1 MSKKLLLQLK
11 GWLAMQNDYIPI
23 EDWFECIVPN
33 GNLFMIVPSDN
44 GNCLVR
50 YPFEY
55 GNVVY
60 VQN

>member
-1 MSKKLLLQLK
+1 
-11 GWLAMQNDYIPI
+11 MQNDYMPI

>member
-1 MSKKLLLQLK
+1 
-11 GWLAMQNDYIPI
+11 MQNDYTPI
-23 EDWFECIVPN
+23 DAWFECIVPN
-33 GNLFMIVPSDN
+33 GNLFVIVPFDN

-55 GNVVY
+55 GDVVC